1 MKITVS
7 VAQIKKWGACSGQV
21 KVFQGA
27 FGAAE
32 VTVTRR
38 KLHKAAA
45 LQLDIEW
52 WFRRSMPDMYDDYL
66 AKRKPLYDDYLAKR
80 KPLYDDYLAKVNLLD
95 DDHLAKKADLIAD
108 MLGLK

>member
-66 AKRKPLYDDYLAKR
+66 AKRKPLYDDYLAK
-80 KPLYDDYLAKVNLLD
+80 VNLLD